1 MKFNLPQVA
10 AVATLS
16 LAAAGFAFT
25 VHADDDEALGIAQS
39 RISLIEAVTA
49 AEQHVGGKA
58 FQAEYERE
66 KGQWVFEVAVVK
78 GQQVMDV
85 KVDSM
90 TGQVLSASE
99 DKPD

>member
-25 VHADDDEALGIAQS
+25 VHADDEALGLAEA
-39 RISLIEAVTA
+39 RISLVEAVTA

-78 GQQVMDV
+78 DQQVMDV

-90 TGQVLSASE
+90 TGKVLSAIE